1 MKGLK
6 QELRGLA
13 AKGPGRRSSKAD
25 HYSLTEDD
33 VLFSDQVM
41 EFTQQYLFPRFK
53 FLEKGW
59 IVHKPEDGEDG
70 MRFSIYVKN
79 KLPLPD
85 DVVFEEKWDT
95 LIAPTI
101 VKRYTDMRCNVNGM
115 VRARYLR
122 E

>member
-1 MKGLK
+1 MLK
-6 QELRGLA
+6 F
-13 AKGPGRRSSKAD
+13 S
-25 HYSLTEDD
+25 TE
-33 VLFSDQVM
+33 
-41 EFTQQYLFPRFK
+41 YLFPRFK

-70 MRFSIYVKN
+70 MCFSIYVKN
-79 KLPLPD
+79 HLPLPD

-115 VRARYLR
+115 PLRFESVFCPKYFLSNKIFFYLCVCQSTR
-122 E
+122 SKLFELEILI